1 MNRKFK
7 HIFCYVIFGILFSF
21 CSNSKI
27 RNGINDNIINM
38 QQLDSNIAI
47 LGGGCFWCV
56 EAQLQQLDGVDT
68 MISGYS
74 GGTKVNP
81 TYQEVCTG
89 NTGHAEVCKIIFDE
103 NKISYKDLLYAF
115 FTAHDPTTFN
125 RQGDDIGTQYRSVIF
140 YINDAQK
147 QIANEVISDL
157 TSRKIFD
164 NPIVTEVKPLS
175 VFYPAEN
182 YHQNYYN
189 LNSGENYCRFVISP
203 KLNKFRKEYISKL
216 KQK

>member
-1 MNRKFK
+1 
-7 HIFCYVIFGILFSF
+7 
-21 CSNSKI
+21 
-27 RNGINDNIINM
+27 M
-38 QQLDSNIAI
+38 QQLDSSIAI

-89 NTGHAEVCKIIFDE
+89 NTGHAEVCKITFDE